1 MSKKIFLCLLAFT
14 ITAGIIGSSLNTAT
28 SNASGAPSGNT
39 GSPSDNK
46 TCAQNGCHPGV
57 ATAIFNV
64 ITSDVPVTG
73 YVPGSTYTVT
83 TTVSDPSL
91 VKFGFEISPQSST
104 GTILGTMA
112 LIDANKTKFTTTSN
126 KYITH
131 KSGGTSFP
139 GHTATW
145 SFSWTAPI
153 AGTGAVTFYGAFN
166 FSNNNGSTTGDVIH
180 TSTLT
185 IPEGFGVG
193 VEETGDFAAFNVY
206 PNPTP
211 DQVHV
216 TYSLD
221 QPQQVVVSM
230 FNLSGKMIGVLQNES
245 QASGIYHPSFSI
257 EGFAKGVY
265 ILELKAGEKSF
276 SRKIVKL

>member
-1 MSKKIFLCLLAFT
+1 MTQKILLSLLAFT

-28 SNASGAPSGNT
+28 SNGSGAPSGNT

-46 TCAQNGCHPGV
+46 TCAQNNCHPGT
-57 ATAIFNV
+57 ATAIFDV
-64 ITSDVPVTG
+64 ITSNVPLEG
-73 YVPGSTYTVT
+73 YEPGSTYTITATVT
-83 TTVSDPSL
+83 DPSL

-166 FSNNNGSTTGDVIH
+166 FSNNNNNTSGDVIH

-185 IPEGFGVG
+185 IPESFGVG
-193 VEETGDFAAFNVY
+193 IDETGDLAAFNIY
-206 PNPTP
+206 PNPAANE
-211 DQVHV
+211 VHL

-221 QPQQVVVSM
+221 QPQQVVVSL
-230 FNLSGKMIGVLQNES
+230 FSLSGKMIGVLQNES
-245 QASGIYHPSFSI
+245 QASGIYHPSFPM
-257 EGFAKGVY
+257 EGYAKGVY
-265 ILELKAGEKSF
+265 ILELQAGEKSV
-276 SRKIVKL
+276 SRKIIKL